1 MLRLVASG
9 HTNIEIDE
17 QQLSLNTVNAY
28 LHNVMHKL
36 GARNRAQVIA
46 NARAHGLL

>member
-1 MLRLVASG
+1 MS
-9 HTNIEIDE
+9 N
-17 QQLSLNTVNAY
+17 QLSLNTVNAY

-36 GARNRAQVIA
+36 SARNRAQVIA